1 MRSAARSSRFAF
13 LRSLLVTVP
22 RCLTDTVCSRGDVLL
37 LLALAGISGSLR
49 LSSVF
54 CRFSACASRSCDH
67 ATQGTANLAVQH
79 STTFQK
85 HAQCNLQQDPCPA
98 VTVKALQECVPVWS
112 AASSPKNICCCGL
125 SSTRYVLLPG
135 RPICAQ

>member
-1 MRSAARSSRFAF
+1 MLGGA
-13 LRSLLVTVP
+13 LLAVRLLALLAGNGAKVP
-22 RCLTDTVCSRGDVLL
+22 HRHCLQQGDVLL